1 MMAARAL
8 IAAACLAALPA
19 IAQAEGFFDRDLG
32 DGGAPAECMDRAER
46 TLNAYVRASGSTD
59 GFIARGSWSVD
70 GYHLEPGNIAVQ
82 FLCPYRDSHVSV
94 AILVGHS
101 DATGDAAEPVVS
113 ALAQIWDNNGMSNGK

>member
-1 MMAARAL
+1 MMRARTLA
-8 IAAACLAALPA
+8 LAAGLTLLPTLA
-19 IAQAEGFFDRDLG
+19 LAEGFFDRDLG
-32 DGGAPAECMDRAER
+32 DGGSPAECMDRAER
-46 TLNAYVRASGSTD
+46 TLNAYGRASGSTD
-59 GFIARGSWSVD
+59 IYVARGSWSVD

-113 ALAQIWDNNGMSNGK
+113 ALAQIWDNNGMAAGK